1 MPFFLGG
8 GIFFIPNFVARKEE
22 MKMRRTTLLLLFL
35 LSLNISAQESV
46 QGNTLPAKEER
57 RDSVLTLKEVT
68 VSGARIINKTDR
80 QIVFPTQAI
89 IKQSTNGYDLLKKM
103 MLPAIRVDEVNQ
115 SISSTEGS
123 VQIRINDVKAEKEDI
138 LSLQP
143 DEVLRVEYIDNPG
156 VRYNEDGLAA
166 VINYIVKR
174 RYAGYVGGISTM
186 QAFTKGFNNSSA
198 YFKYNHK
205 KSEFSLAY
213 NLNYRD
219 YDKQHSDDHSIFLL
233 PDGTERHINYLGF
246 NNTMAYNEHNLRLG
260 YNLAEPDKYTFNV
273 RLRLGW
279 SNAPYSG
286 SIQKV
291 EETGKDDLLQYNR
304 NSDNGRSPSLDLYY
318 SINLPH
324 KQTLAFNAVGTYIG
338 TDYKYRQREYLFN
351 ESLDK
356 TIAGNAL
363 HDYSYQ
369 TDGKK
374 YSLISEAV
382 YTKEL
387 RKKASLSG
395 GFNYNVSRTD
405 NKYTGGINNTNTVL
419 NSNNLYAFAQLQG
432 QLGIFNYQL
441 GAGANYIS
449 IEQDQDGFHKW
460 TFRPQAT
467 ISTNAIKNINIRYTS
482 RIQPQIPSLASLSEI
497 RKQSSTLAAQ
507 DGNASLKPYNVYDN
521 ALRISWNIPLVNIYT
536 EGRYR
541 HMPSATMNS
550 ILPQVQEDGSY
561 LYIWKPEN
569 QRKYDEWTWQ
579 TFLTLHLIKDVLDLQ
594 GGLGYEK
601 DQSRGLTYSHD
612 YDCWTYYLLAD
623 LTLGKWN
630 FSYGFGNSYKTIWGE
645 DINGGENTSNLDIT
659 YKSNHFKLG
668 LGCLL
673 LGYAQGYN
681 YTHETNSRYYKNSGC
696 TKIKNNGNMVYLTF
710 SYNFSHGR
718 KYNPSSRIL
727 NNEDRDNGIR

>member
-1 MPFFLGG
+1 
-8 GIFFIPNFVARKEE
+8 
-22 MKMRRTTLLLLFL
+22 MRNITLLLLFT
-35 LSLNISAQESV
+35 LSLHIAAQENV
-46 QGNTLPAKEER
+46 QGNTQPSQEEKK
-57 RDSVLTLKEVT
+57 DSVLTLKEVT
-68 VSGARIINKTDR
+68 VSGARIINKNDR
-80 QIVFPTQAI
+80 QIVFPTQTI
-89 IKQSTNGYDLLKKM
+89 IKHSTNGYDLLKKM
-103 MLPAIRVDEVNQ
+103 MLPAITVDETNQ
-115 SISSTEGS
+115 SISSSAGS
-123 VQIRINDVKAEKEDI
+123 VQIRINDVKAEKEDL

-156 VRYNEDGLAA
+156 ARYNEDGLAA

-186 QAFTKGFNNSSA
+186 QAFTTGFNNSYA
-198 YFKYNHK
+198 YFKYNHR
-205 KSEFSLAY
+205 KSEFSLTY
-213 NLNYRD
+213 SLNYRD
-219 YDKQHSDDHSIFLL
+219 YDKRHSDDYSTFLL
-233 PDGTERHINYLGF
+233 PDGTERHINYIGF
-246 NNTMAYNEHNLRLG
+246 NHAMAYNDHGLRLG

-273 RLRLGW
+273 RFKFGW
-279 SNAPYSG
+279 SNAPYREN
-286 SIQKV
+286 IQKV
-291 EETGKDDLLQYNR
+291 EETGQADLLQYNR
-304 NSDNGRSPSLDLYY
+304 NTEKGQFPSLDLYY
-318 SINLPH
+318 SLNLPH
-324 KQTLAFNAVGTYIG
+324 KQALAFNAVGTYIG
-338 TDYKYRQREYLFN
+338 SGYKYCQREYLFN

-387 RKKASLSG
+387 RKKTSLSG

-405 NKYTGGINNTNTVL
+405 NKYTGEINNTNTVL

-449 IEQDQDGFHKW
+449 IKQDKDGFHKW

-467 ISTNAIKNINIRYTS
+467 ISANAVRNINIRYTS

-497 RKQSSTLAAQ
+497 RRQSNTLVAH

-521 ALRISWNIPLVNIYT
+521 ALRITWNTSLINLYT

-550 ILPQVQEDGSY
+550 ILPQQQEDGSY

-569 QRKYDEWTWQ
+569 QRKYDEWTWK
-579 TFLTLHLIKDVLDLQ
+579 TFITLHVIKDVLDLH
-594 GGLGYEK
+594 GGLLYEK
-601 DQSRGLTYSHD
+601 DLSRGLTYSHNYD
-612 YDCWTYYLLAD
+612 YWLYRLIAD
-623 LTLGKWN
+623 LTLGNWN
-630 FSYGFGNSYKTIWGE
+630 FCYDFGNSSKALWGE
-645 DINGGENTSNLDIT
+645 DIDGGENTSCLDIT
-659 YKSNHFKLG
+659 YKCNHFKLG
-668 LGCLL
+668 LGCIL

-681 YTHETNSRYYKNSGC
+681 YTHETNSRYYKNSGF
-696 TKIKNNGNMVYLTF
+696 TKIKNNGNMIYLIF

-718 KYNPSSRIL
+718 KYNPGNRIL
-727 NNEDRDNGIR
+727 DNEDRDNGISR